1 MNVLRSICIIFV
13 PKANNFIYSSME
25 NKYWLIVAW
34 LAFDILIY
42 LWAAIDYIYYTH
54 KIRQKL
60 NKLKQV
66 FTEE

>member
-1 MNVLRSICIIFV
+1 
-13 PKANNFIYSSME
+13 ME
-25 NKYWLIVAW
+25 NKYWLIIAW

-54 KIRQKL
+54 NIRQKL

>member
-1 MNVLRSICIIFV
+1 MNVLRSICIIFAT
-13 PKANNFIYSSME
+13 KANNFIYSSME
-25 NKYWLIVAW
+25 NKYWLIIAW

-54 KIRQKL
+54 NIRQKL